1 MCSTTTPR
9 VPVPSRVRALAAA
22 ARRMLGA
29 GGQRS
34 GQDARDPEPRRLA
47 AIRKFHRHEQQLKPA
62 YKHWGYKNV
71 FAKGF
76 IGIRGVE
83 PELPR
88 ERWQRLTL
96 DDWHFAIDPELE
108 HRQAVG
114 ERCAV
119 LILGHAFAPAT
130 DAPGGTA
137 RSDADARRATVAS
150 RRDAVAGNLVAAAR
164 ADLAAGASRTRVDE
178 LVTWLSGRF
187 VAFVLRGEELDVYGD
202 PMATRA
208 CYYLDQGNIRVA
220 APVTAPAP
228 SDGPFA
234 HTTTIPHPNLPG
246 SAQTPEHLRALAPAV
261 ASHTALL
268 ADLVAAARTSQLPGR
283 GEFAY
288 SNLGAALLGH
298 ALARATGAEDWAAL
312 VQDRLLDP
320 LGMADTRIDLAS
332 PAPDVLQPHQAN
344 GRVNE
349 PWNGAGYA
357 PAGLGVTTT
366 ADDLVRYATAILD
379 GTAPGLD
386 ALGERW
392 PTNMGELR
400 VGLAWMDAGGITWHN
415 GGTGGTRTMLAID
428 REAGAAA
435 IVLTNTEHDVTG
447 AGLVLLGADA
457 AALPGPPPID
467 PDTIG
472 WVVAGLLAVGLFG
485 WGAVRSRSRVRLIG
499 QGLGAVGSLL
509 IWGIAAP
516 WYWAPLRLFGLV
528 VGLTIASII
537 VAVRR
542 WRELPWWPERRRWAA
557 ATLAIAGV
565 LWFVFTVA
573 VSIWVLVLLLG

>member
-1 MCSTTTPR
+1 MTDSPRPRAGRSLLILLIGALVGALLTLLVPGPRAPEPVVGDAAFAAEVVDAIGDTGGMDTVSAARIRNGETTWAGLGETTPD
-9 VPVPSRVRALAAA
+9 SRYELGSITKTFNGLLLADAVE
-22 ARRMLGA
+22 RGEVTLDQPLETIFTELA
-29 GGQRS
+29 GTPAGSVTLEELASHRS
-34 GQDARDPEPRRLA
+34 GLPAMGAMNYGEVILEDLA
-47 AIRKFHRHEQQLKPA
+47 
-62 YKHWGYKNV
+62 
-71 FAKGF
+71 
-76 IGIRGVE
+76 
-83 PELPR
+83 
-88 ERWQRLTL
+88 
-96 DDWHFAIDPELE
+96 
-108 HRQAVG
+108 
-114 ERCAV
+114 
-119 LILGHAFAPAT
+119 GHALSAYT
-130 DAPGGTA
+130 
-137 RSDADARRATVAS
+137 RST
-150 RRDAVAGNLVAAAR
+150 
-164 ADLAAGASRTRVDE
+164 
-178 LVTWLSGRF
+178 
-187 VAFVLRGEELDVYGD
+187 
-202 PMATRA
+202 
-208 CYYLDQGNIRVA
+208 
-220 APVTAPAP
+220 
-228 SDGPFA
+228 
-234 HTTTIPHPNLPG
+234 
-246 SAQTPEHLRALAPAV
+246 
-261 ASHTALL
+261 L